1 VRKRAR
7 PRPSRASRHAH
18 AGAAA
23 APATAAAR
31 VAAAPTA
38 GAEASALER
47 GLPRPTDRPHG
58 RSHAAHGGIL
68 SGPLA
73 LPSAIAQVVSV
84 IPTWVWWALLLAA
97 GIAAAAAAAAIV
109 ATRRAQR
116 QTRAIEAVERT
127 AATDPLTGVLNRRGF
142 DEAVERELAHARRH
156 GRPLALAYL
165 DVRGL
170 KAVNDTD
177 GHLVGDELI
186 RQVASLLR
194 DCARA
199 DDLVGRLGGDEF
211 GLVLAEQ
218 SADSAAIVQARLREQ
233 LPARRAAIGTDLPW
247 DLTIGTAAY
256 PEDGESLPA
265 LLSVADSRLYAQRGI
280 ELRVGA

>member
-1 VRKRAR
+1 V
-7 PRPSRASRHAH
+7 
-18 AGAAA
+18 
-23 APATAAAR
+23 PATAAGR
-31 VAAAPTA
+31 GSAALTPGTDP
-38 GAEASALER
+38 GSLER
-47 GLPRPTDRPHG
+47 GRRQSPARSDG
-58 RSHAAHGGIL
+58 GSHAAGAGLL
-68 SGPLA
+68 SAPLA
-73 LPSAIAQVVSV
+73 LPRAIEKVVAV
-84 IPTWVWWALLLAA
+84 IPTWVWLALLLAA
-97 GIAAAAAAAAIV
+97 GLAAAAAAAAFA

-116 QTRAIEAVERT
+116 QQRAIEAVERT

-165 DVRGL
+165 DIRGL
-170 KAVNDTD
+170 KAVNDSQ

-186 RQVASLLR
+186 RQVAGLLR

-211 GLVLAEQ
+211 GIVLAEQ
-218 SADSAAIVQARLREQ
+218 PGDSTAIVEARLRAQ

-256 PEDGESLPA
+256 PDDGESLPT
-265 LLSVADSRLYAQRGI
+265 LLSIADRRLYAQRGI
-280 ELRVGA
+280 ELRAST